1 MDPAGLA
8 LAAFSTL
15 KEVYL
20 LSKFVL
26 RVISS
31 AMKHQMERARLH
43 LQFRHEFIFLRSF
56 GMMLTRKDNTVLDD
70 DELNSDWLRHIIVI
84 LEQLRVA
91 YGDYAKIAA
100 AKDDE
105 YRRFSPYTP
114 SSAAGISKTIEFSL
128 DVEEDPADVFQAGQ
142 HVEKIS
148 WLSEYTKT
156 LKTADWKW
164 ALFQKRKLEEILADF
179 KIWNGMLK
187 ELIPITL
194 AAGRSGNGRPVSVFS
209 DRASE
214 EDLNRLGVS
223 VHTQLRKLSVDEH
236 TDDTDVR
243 LRDVSL
249 VSPETT
255 QLSPL
260 SFGVLSR
267 DEKERENVLIEYKPI
282 FHPSKFVSGAQ
293 PKQSLA
299 PSHRGMEAVRL
310 AGLLRLAGKSELRT
324 LPFVGYIEK
333 PSMEPPQ
340 YAFLF
345 RYPEKALEQ
354 SPVSLHEMLS
364 SDSHDILLEGRFG
377 IAKRVA
383 TSLWTLHTDNWVH
396 KSFRSQSIVFFLEQG
411 GIITYRD
418 PYLVNFEYSRPANEN
433 TIWTW
438 DQDEDKNLYRHP
450 ERQGPPTRSFDKT
463 HDVYALGVVLL
474 EIGLWQTA
482 FEIWKQ
488 AKQARGPTARF
499 DRYDLKEAFIAFAK
513 QRLARMMGL
522 SYRDAVLTCL
532 MSDFTCKV
540 HDDGFGMEFYEKVVQ
555 RLDLSRLMLSA
566 KTMVDRP

>member
-31 AMKHQMERARLH
+31 ALKHQVERARLH
-43 LQFRHEFIFLRSF
+43 LQFRHEFIFLKSF
-56 GMMLTRKDNTVLDD
+56 GILLTRKDNTVLDD
-70 DELNSDWLRHIIVI
+70 DELDSDWLKHIVSI

-91 YGDYAKIAA
+91 HGDYAKIAA
-100 AKDDE
+100 AHDDE
-105 YRRFSPYTP
+105 YRHYSPYSP
-114 SSAAGISKTIEFSL
+114 SSATVVSKTIDFSL
-128 DVEEDPADVFQAGQ
+128 DVEENPVDVSLAGQ
-142 HVEKIS
+142 HGERFS
-148 WLSEYTKT
+148 WLSEYAKT
-156 LKTADWKW
+156 LKNGDWRW
-164 ALFQKRKLEEILADF
+164 ALFQKRKLEETLADF

-194 AAGRSGNGRPVSVFS
+194 AAGRSSNGLSVSVFT

-214 EDLNRLGVS
+214 EDINRLGVS
-223 VHTQLRKLSVDEH
+223 VHTQLRKLNIDKH

-249 VSPETT
+249 VSPETS

-260 SFGVLSR
+260 SLGVLSR
-267 DEKERENVLIEYKPI
+267 DEKERENVLIEYKPMV
-282 FHPSKFVSGAQ
+282 HASKLIDGAK
-293 PKQSLA
+293 PNHSSA
-299 PSHRGMEAVRL
+299 PSHRDMEAVRL
-310 AGLLRLAGKSELRT
+310 ASLLRLAGKSELRT

-345 RYPEKALEQ
+345 RYPERALEQ
-354 SPVSLHEMLS
+354 SPVSLHEILS
-364 SDSHDILLEGRFG
+364 SERHEVSLEGRFG

-383 TSLWTLHTDNWVH
+383 TSLWTLHTDSWVH

-411 GIITYRD
+411 GITTCRD
-418 PYLVNFEYSRPANEN
+418 PYLVNFEYSRPANQN
-433 TIWTW
+433 TTWTW

-450 ERQGPPTRSFDKT
+450 ERQGSPTRSFDKT

-482 FEIWKQ
+482 FEIRKQ
-488 AKQARGPTARF
+488 AKEALGPAVRF
-499 DRYDLKEAFIAFAK
+499 DRYALKEAFIAFAK
-513 QRLARMMGL
+513 QRLARTMGV
-522 SYRDAVLTCL
+522 SYQDAVLTCL

-540 HDDGFGMEFYEKVVQ
+540 HDDGFGMEFYERVVQ
-555 RLDLSRLMLSA
+555 RLDLRRLLISA
-566 KTMVDRP
+566 TTMVDRP

>member
-1 MDPAGLA
+1 MEPAGLA
-8 LAAFSTL
+8 LAASSTL

-20 LSKFVL
+20 LSKFLL

-31 AMKHQMERARLH
+31 AIKHQMERTRLH

-56 GMMLTRKDNTVLDD
+56 GILLTRKDNTVLDD
-70 DELNSDWLRHIIVI
+70 EELDGDWLRHIVSI

-91 YGDYAKIAA
+91 YGDYAKITA

-105 YRRFSPYTP
+105 YRRFSPYSP
-114 SSAAGISKTIEFSL
+114 FSATISNTIDFSL
-128 DVEEDPADVFQAGQ
+128 DVEENPMDISSA
-142 HVEKIS
+142 VEHTEKSS
-148 WLSEYTKT
+148 WLSEYSKT
-156 LKTADWKW
+156 LKNADWRW

-179 KIWNGMLK
+179 KMWNAMLK

-194 AAGRSGNGRPVSVFS
+194 AAGRSGDDRSVSVLS

-214 EDLNRLGVS
+214 EDIRRLGVG
-223 VHTQLRKLSVDEH
+223 VHTQLRKFSTNEN
-236 TDDTDVR
+236 TDDTDVH

-249 VSPETT
+249 ETPETT
-255 QLSPL
+255 QTSLL

-282 FHPSKFVSGAQ
+282 VHRSKSVKT
-293 PKQSLA
+293 KQSLA
-299 PSHRGMEAVRL
+299 PSHKDMEAIRL
-310 AGLLRLAGKSELRT
+310 ASLLRLAGKSELRT

-333 PSMEPPQ
+333 PFMEPPQ

-345 RYPEKALEQ
+345 QYPGRALEQ

-364 SDSHDILLEGRFG
+364 SESHDVSLEDRFAT
-377 IAKRVA
+377 AKAVA

-396 KSFRSQSIVFFLEQG
+396 KSIRSQSVVFFLEQG
-411 GIITYRD
+411 GIIACRD
-418 PYLVNFEYSRPANEN
+418 PYLVDFEYSRPANQN
-433 TIWTW
+433 TTWTW
-438 DQDEDKNLYRHP
+438 DQDEEKNLYRHP

-482 FEIWKQ
+482 FEIRKH
-488 AKQARGPTARF
+488 AKQAREPAVRF
-499 DRYDLKEAFIAFAK
+499 DRYDLKEAFIAVAR
-513 QRLARMMGL
+513 QRLSRTMGL
-522 SYRDAVLTCL
+522 SYRDAFLTCL

-540 HDDGFGMEFYEKVVQ
+540 HYDGFGMEFYERVVQ
-555 RLDLSRLMLSA
+555 KLDLRRLLPSA
-566 KTMVDRP
+566 KIMVDRL